1 MGAIIELSGNGETGR
16 GYLATPEQGAG
27 PGLVVIQ
34 EYWGLVPHIEDVC
47 DRLAGEGFT
56 ALAPDLYHGVT
67 TSEPDEAGK
76 LMMALNLG
84 QAASDMAGAVDH
96 LRTSEAVRGA
106 GVGVIGFCMGGG
118 LALMLAAERPDDVR
132 ACVAFYGLIP
142 WESAHP
148 DWSRLGAAVQGHF
161 AEEDEFFS
169 PEQARGLERTLRDLG
184 KDVEM
189 FLYPGVGHAFFND
202 TRPEAYDPSAAST
215 AWTRALEFLRA
226 KVG

>member
-1 MGAIIELSGNGETGR
+1 MGDVIELSGNGTTGR

-27 PGLVVIQ
+27 PGVVVIQ

-47 DRLAGEGFT
+47 DRLAGEGFA
-56 ALAPDLYHGVT
+56 ALAPDLFHGAT
-67 TSEPDEAGK
+67 ASEPDEAGK

-84 QAASDMAGAVDH
+84 QAARDMGAAVDH
-96 LRTSEAVRGA
+96 LVASEAVRGA

-118 LALMLAAERPDDVR
+118 LALMLATERPDDVR

-148 DWSRLGAAVQGHF
+148 EWSRLDAAVQGHF

-169 PEQARGLERTLRDLG
+169 PDQARQLEQTLRDAG

-202 TRPEAYDPSAAST
+202 ARPEAYDASAAST
-215 AWTRALEFLRA
+215 AWTRSLEFLRA
-226 KVG
+226 KLG